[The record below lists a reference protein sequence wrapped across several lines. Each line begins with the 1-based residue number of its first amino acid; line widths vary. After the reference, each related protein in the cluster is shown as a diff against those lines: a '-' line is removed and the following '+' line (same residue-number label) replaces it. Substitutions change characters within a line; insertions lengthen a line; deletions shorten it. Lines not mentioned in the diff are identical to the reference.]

1 MSDQKITGESSGKG
15 CRYHKKGLQTF
26 SLDQITPD
34 NLCIHAF
41 HSVYSSCLKLFYTNK
56 NNLIK
61 ESRLV
66 IELFSVLC
74 SPSPCFNKKPYEII

>member
-1 MSDQKITGESSGKG
+1 MNDKKITGEGPGKG
-15 CRYHKKGLQTF
+15 CRYHKKDLQTF

-41 HSVYSSCLKLFYTNK
+41 HSVYSFCLKILYTNK
-56 NNLIK
+56 NNIIK
-61 ESRLV
+61 GSRLV

-74 SPSPCFNKKPYEII
+74 